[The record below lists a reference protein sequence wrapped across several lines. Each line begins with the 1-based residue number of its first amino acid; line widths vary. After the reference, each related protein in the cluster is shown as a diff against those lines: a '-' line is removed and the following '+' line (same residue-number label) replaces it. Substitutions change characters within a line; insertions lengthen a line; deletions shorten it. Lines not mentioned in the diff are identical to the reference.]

1 MKLIILLV
9 LMVAIFVVFNL
20 TGFSKN
26 IKDFFYSISAP
37 FQKAFWGLGDNVS
50 DFFGRMT
57 EKEVSDEELNEL
69 NFKNQEF
76 LAEIAGLQELKKENE
91 FLRKALDV
99 GLEKEFQLELAQ
111 VISKDIS
118 EDSILINRGAED
130 GIAEDFPVITA
141 QKLLLGKIGKV
152 YQNFSEVI
160 LISNKESSFD
170 AEIREKEIYGMVKG
184 KGGFEVSFD
193 LVPKDKEI
201 SEGDLIVTSALGGVF
216 PQGFLVGE
224 IKGVRKSDVEQFQ
237 TAEIKPGFNLENL
250 DYLFVITNRSLIY

>member
-1 MKLIILLV
+1 MKRRQNIKLIISLV
-9 LMVAIFVVFNL
+9 LMAAIFVVFNL

-57 EKEVSDEELNEL
+57 EKEVSDEELNEI

-152 YQNFSEVI
+152 
-160 LISNKESSFD
+160 
-170 AEIREKEIYGMVKG
+170 
-184 KGGFEVSFD
+184 
-193 LVPKDKEI
+193 
-201 SEGDLIVTSALGGVF
+201 
-216 PQGFLVGE
+216 
-224 IKGVRKSDVEQFQ
+224 
-237 TAEIKPGFNLENL
+237 
-250 DYLFVITNRSLIY
+250 